1 MDYQHADLGY
11 SYAVKAKATNVW
23 RNKLQLK
30 YKTDGL
36 LQPYLYGE
44 TYVGGSGFEKLRL
57 SLGTELKL
65 SKKSSLNVGYVYQ
78 RPYGDDDDNATRH
91 TLNIGYKLKF

>member
-1 MDYQHADLGY
+1 MKG
-11 SYAVKAKATNVW
+11 KATNVW

-36 LQPYLYGE
+36 LQPYLFGE

-57 SLGTELKL
+57 SVGTELKL

-78 RPYGDDDDNATRH
+78 RPYGDDEDNATRH
-91 TLNIGYKLKF
+91 ILNIGYKLKFSSPSRGLVSK